1 MMKLLQMIE
10 RGIKIILSIF
20 TIFICSISE
29 VECQQII
36 HWEGDGA
43 VSKFKCAK
51 SLDILGRLVEY
62 NYYLGVSKTD
72 TLILNGET
80 YHALIWGKHTNSI
93 VGYIRRECNL
103 VLILNKDRTA
113 GSPLFILTELNPA
126 FSINIP
132 FLLGETLGGI
142 EYIMQDTSWQSSKN
156 GDNLQFYKF
165 RLNTSSPPAD
175 AVIITT
181 VIVSKLGIHS
191 FTIRPS
197 IGPEVPY
204 NCESSDKN

>member
-1 MMKLLQMIE
+1 MIN
-10 RGIKIILSIF
+10 RGIKIKLSIF
-20 TIFICSISE
+20 TIFICSILK

-36 HWEGDGA
+36 HWEGSNT

-103 VLILNKDRTA
+103 VFILDKDRTA
-113 GSPLFILTELNPA
+113 ESPLFILTTLNPA
-126 FSINIP
+126 ISINLP
-132 FLLGETLGGI
+132 FLLGGTLGGI
-142 EYIMQDTSWQSSKN
+142 KSIVQDTSWQVTNN
-156 GDNLQFYKF
+156 GDIIQYYRF
-165 RLNTSSPPAD
+165 RLNNPTPPAD
-175 AVIITT
+175 AVIITKVT
-181 VIVSKLGIHS
+181 ISNAGIHS

-197 IGPEVPY
+197 IGPEVPC
-204 NCESSDKN
+204 NCESSGKN